1 MATLVAGAPDAP
13 AVTGLSEGELWARVE
28 EIISGAGSIEALR
41 HHGVELIAAN
51 LWRRQGLPV
60 PAELRTDEHAAALKA
75 LGVPV
80 VLKHA
85 RAAYDGAL
93 VLMKGPE
100 VGARYPAP
108 TLRPFC
114 DLDLLVDEPAAAHR
128 AMVAA
133 GFLEAGEPA
142 RYERAHH
149 LRPLVWPGVPLFIEL
164 HREPN
169 RPAWIAP
176 LDRAELLE
184 LTQPSATGVSG
195 LLAPVPA
202 AHAVLLAAHSW
213 AHAPL
218 RRLLDLIDVTV
229 AVEHDRGR
237 ALAGELAQCWGLGRV
252 WRTTIAVADALL
264 RNHGSA
270 PALVIWGRHLAAVR
284 ERTVL
289 ETHLTRWAGPLCGLP
304 RTRLGAMGGATRIFA
319 DAARPREDERWFDAM
334 RRTRMA
340 IADAQRPQ
348 SEHDLIK
355 EARNSR

>member
-28 EIISGAGSIEALR
+28 EIISGARSIEALR

-149 LRPLVWPGVPLFIEL
+149 LRPLAWPGVPLFIEL

-176 LDRAELLE
+176 LDTAELLE
-184 LTQPSATGVSG
+184 LTQPSATGVPG

-202 AHAVLLAAHSW
+202 AHAVLLGGAQLGACAASPP
-213 AHAPL
+213 AGSD
-218 RRLLDLIDVTV
+218 RRDG
-229 AVEHDRGR
+229 RGR
-237 ALAGELAQCWGLGRV
+237 ARPGPRARGRAC
-252 WRTTIAVADALL
+252 AVAG
-264 RNHGSA
+264 GSDGYGA
-270 PALVIWGRHLAAVR
+270 PRSRWPMRSCGTMGR
-284 ERTVL
+284 
-289 ETHLTRWAGPLCGLP
+289 
-304 RTRLGAMGGATRIFA
+304 
-319 DAARPREDERWFDAM
+319 
-334 RRTRMA
+334 RRR
-340 IADAQRPQ
+340 
-348 SEHDLIK
+348 S
-355 EARNSR
+355 

>member
-13 AVTGLSEGELWARVE
+13 AVAGLSEGELWARVE
-28 EIISGAGSIEALR
+28 EIVSGARSTEALR
-41 HHGVELIAAN
+41 HHGVELIAAS

-133 GFLEAGEPA
+133 GFLEVGEPA

-169 RPAWIAP
+169 RPAWLAP
-176 LDRAELLE
+176 LDTSRAARADPAERHRRAR
-184 LTQPSATGVSG
+184 TARARPSCACG
-195 LLAPVPA
+195 PA
-202 AHAVLLAAHSW
+202 GGAQLGACAASPP
-213 AHAPL
+213 AGSD
-218 RRLLDLIDVTV
+218 RRDG
-229 AVEHDRGR
+229 RGR
-237 ALAGELAQCWGLGRV
+237 ARPGPRARGRA
-252 WRTTIAVADALL
+252 RAVAG
-264 RNHGSA
+264 GSDGCGA
-270 PALVIWGRHLAAVR
+270 PRSRRPMRCCGTMGR
-284 ERTVL
+284 
-289 ETHLTRWAGPLCGLP
+289 
-304 RTRLGAMGGATRIFA
+304 
-319 DAARPREDERWFDAM
+319 
-334 RRTRMA
+334 RRR
-340 IADAQRPQ
+340 
-348 SEHDLIK
+348 S
-355 EARNSR
+355 